1 MLASVFSV
9 FLGIAAMNTNESM
22 TDAQVITLAKQA
34 VSKQL
39 AVPVEQLG
47 VQHAQAVDWPDSSLG
62 CPQPGMMYMQV
73 ITPGF
78 KVEVTAGKELYP
90 VHIAGARA
98 VVCVRGA
105 GNSTAP
111 KAQAAQA
118 TVDVLRRARERLATT
133 LNVDAANIQVHTIR
147 AGSPDTTAACA
158 EEASGGNSG
167 GKRVELEYAGKRYE
181 YRTDTDTVREC
192 AGP

>member
-9 FLGIAAMNTNESM
+9 FLGIAAMITNESM
-22 TDAQVITLAKQA
+22 TEAQAVALAKQA
-34 VSKQL
+34 ASKQL
-39 AVPVEQLG
+39 AIPIEQLA

-78 KVEVTAGKELYP
+78 KVEITVGKEIYP
-90 VHIAGARA
+90 VHIAGTRA

-118 TVDVLRRARERLATT
+118 TVDLLRRARERLAAT
-133 LNVDAANIQVHTIR
+133 LKVDAANIQVHTIR
-147 AGSPDTTAACA
+147 AGSSDATVACV
-158 EEASGGNSG
+158 EEASGRNSS

-181 YRTDTDTVREC
+181 YRADTDAVREC